1 MTMQNRHYLSM
12 NVLLP
17 EFATHYHG
25 ERLRSASCIR
35 KQVFCSFHNEITAI
49 QFKECIVIHCDY
61 TAALC
66 YIRWLA

>member
-1 MTMQNRHYLSM
+1 MS
-12 NVLLP
+12 VSSP

-35 KQVFCSFHNEITAI
+35 KQKVFCSFHNAITAI
-49 QFKECIVIHCDY
+49 QFNDCTVIYCDY

-66 YIRWLA
+66 YIH